1 MPIYE
6 YRCTGCGK
14 EFEVIQKP
22 TDKPEALSC
31 PSCGKTKPEK
41 ILSSCCGPASHTS
54 EETASGS
61 CCGTRKFS

>member
-22 TDKPEALSC
+22 TDGPDGLAC
-31 PSCGKTKPEK
+31 PSCGQAKPEK
-41 ILSSCCGPASHTS
+41 ILSSCCGTS
-54 EETASGS
+54 SSKEEGATGS
-61 CCGTRKFS
+61 SSCGTRRFS